1 MANKK
6 EYEIIING
14 VTEATQNVET
24 LGDAL
29 NRLNVNVETHSEG
42 IKKSSSSMDELAKT
56 ELKITQYNEEYNR
69 ALQTNKAV
77 LADKNKAIKEEL
89 DLENANIIVQENA
102 QNTYREKQTLLTALG
117 KVIKN
122 TNAQTDEEK
131 EKLNN
136 LKSQYAS
143 LNQELKNF
151 DAELGNHQRNVGDY
165 GQATKNLKQELRG
178 MQDEMA
184 NLLAQGIQKTDPAFQ
199 ALAAKAG
206 VLRDAMQDAREE
218 VNRFASDTKKLDDV
232 VNVAQS
238 ATAAFQLYSG
248 AMNAFGIESREATK
262 AIQELMGVMSIVQ
275 SLQTLSN
282 ALQNGSAT
290 ARLLSMASKALK
302 LDLIA
307 QDAAAIATTK
317 SQEGLT
323 VAQKAGTIAT
333 KTLSMAIKAIPLMF
347 VIGLVTTLITHWE
360 DLVGWFDKTFPSLK
374 KVGGAMNGLKGVCMG
389 LGKAIINWVVNP
401 IKTMADVIQKVLK
414 GDFKGAMEA
423 VGEGIKN
430 QFVGTAKAFKEGFQD
445 QVERG
450 LDEIAKKDAETNN
463 KLLDHQMKMLEAKKG
478 KDAKYTKEYQALM
491 QKKYE
496 NDKKMAKGNAEE
508 LQKIEWERQEY
519 VANLEREQTENAER
533 ENQNRLKN
541 SKKAFNQEKK
551 DLQAR
556 LKYQIEVESLERLLH
571 KKTDDLNLQS
581 FTDSM
586 KYRKKVY
593 EIGAR
598 DAKRTIEQ
606 LSKEYV
612 QYVGWSG
619 EEAEKK
625 VSDAN
630 AKILLLISDMY
641 DEGLKEN
648 IENIYSDI
656 AKDFPLIFRTVVE
669 HADDLVPVGLDVDL
683 LTKKFSLLVNEIDRM
698 KDINVEVDEDYI
710 EGLVNQLDLVQ
721 ALIRKVKVVG
731 ETELKSIDEQ
741 LEMNKEAL
749 AKLEASSL
757 SSEKDILDLKKNI
770 LELAHH
776 RVLLEAEIENS
787 VQRISKESATALL
800 TYYDAVKEKEKKVHE
815 ELVNQQLELFDKANE
830 KNKATIDSLISELKR
845 VNKIPI
851 IDPTDRLIHPK
862 KAKEAQQKWRVLN
875 KELYNTLK
883 QTLKE
888 EDAQNAL
895 YLALVKEKYGED
907 SKEFIEACTRKKEE
921 HAKMLKQMEMAARA
935 AKIDPQTGEERE
947 EKTGIAGVGQKIKDA
962 LDPNIDW
969 NEFWWNPDAP
979 TWDNIGDIYD
989 KLDEAVFSPINDA
1002 FSMMLEFQIEEAQ
1015 EALDKATEMHDKSVE
1030 AVESSKSRLD
1040 EINNQ
1045 MSSANSAQLAEL
1057 KAKQADEMLL
1067 LAQREAEEKRLAKE
1081 KQKRQEE
1088 LDKKEKQKKK
1098 LELRAQLVEAIA
1110 NVAMG
1115 VTKTLGSYP
1124 WPVNAI
1130 FAALTAAMGAIQ
1142 ISTIQKQLSKLE
1154 DGGLLKGR
1162 SHANGGMR
1170 IQGTNIEVEG
1180 GEYVVNKKST
1190 KKYLPLLQAIN
1201 EEGRTASYKKPIAS
1215 HQMMKYASGGEIN
1228 YQRIDNNL
1236 GTLDTNKVIQSSI
1249 GEIEMHPV
1257 VSVVDINKGQKNL
1270 TQVRQMAGSTRK

>member
-290 ARLLSMASKALK
+290 ARLFSMASKALK

-307 QDAAAIATTK
+307 ADAAAIASTK
-317 SQEGLT
+317 SQQGLT
-323 VAQKAGTIAT
+323 TAQKAGTIAT

-374 KVGGAMNGLKGVCMG
+374 KVGGLMNGLKGVCMG

-414 GDFKGAMEA
+414 GDFEGAMKA
-423 VGEGIKN
+423 VGDGIKN
-430 QFVGTAKAFKEGFQD
+430 QFIGTAKAFKEGFQD
-445 QVERG
+445 TVEEG
-450 LDEIAKKDAETNN
+450 LEEISLKAKQEANKQTQYQLEMLKAQKGNQAKYSKEGIALQKKDFEERRKLAKGNQEELRKINIEEANFHRECEEEKTKATEAALKKRQDAAKKAADQQKKLEEERKKQEEEEEKRRQQHIKVLTEYDNSEYN
-463 KLLDHQMKMLEAKKG
+463 IKLEQLKIDKKLLEERAKEYETKDIKKYAEILKEILKITNEITHTESGLEKNALLNSLISDNKTIDKYISDYAVKLTHKLANEILSKQDESPLFGWMIGQGANKEEAQQVASEMTKTLLEAKKILDNYTLFDGETVARAEKDVQNVAAALVKMG
-478 KDAKYTKEYQALM
+478 KNTFINELATLLQTDEFGFFEKMRKETKLTDDEITVFATNL
-491 QKKYE
+491 KKYI
-496 NDKKMAKGNAEE
+496 
-508 LQKIEWERQEY
+508 L
-519 VANLEREQTENAER
+519 
-533 ENQNRLKN
+533 
-541 SKKAFNQEKK
+541 
-551 DLQAR
+551 
-556 LKYQIEVESLERLLH
+556 ESL
-571 KKTDDLNLQS
+571 
-581 FTDSM
+581 
-586 KYRKKVY
+586 
-593 EIGAR
+593 
-598 DAKRTIEQ
+598 
-606 LSKEYV
+606 KE
-612 QYVGWSG
+612 
-619 EEAEKK
+619 
-625 VSDAN
+625 
-630 AKILLLISDMY
+630 
-641 DEGLKEN
+641 
-648 IENIYSDI
+648 
-656 AKDFPLIFRTVVE
+656 
-669 HADDLVPVGLDVDL
+669 AD
-683 LTKKFSLLVNEIDRM
+683 T
-698 KDINVEVDEDYI
+698 
-710 EGLVNQLDLVQ
+710 
-721 ALIRKVKVVG
+721 VG
-731 ETELKSIDEQ
+731 ENLNSTLSNID
-741 LEMNKEAL
+741 A
-749 AKLEASSL
+749 
-757 SSEKDILDLKKNI
+757 
-770 LELAHH
+770 
-776 RVLLEAEIENS
+776 
-787 VQRISKESATALL
+787 
-800 TYYDAVKEKEKKVHE
+800 
-815 ELVNQQLELFDKANE
+815 ANE
-830 KNKATIDSLISELKR
+830 KVIRDQIANFEKLRDNADACIGDIIKDLRQIPKTKIYDPATFLFTPKSSSEARKR
-845 VNKIPI
+845 YR
-851 IDPTDRLIHPK
+851 D
-862 KAKEAQQKWRVLN
+862 LN
-875 KELYNTLK
+875 KMLYEN
-883 QTLKE
+883 LKE
-888 EDAQNAL
+888 TLENQKKKEQE
-895 YLALVKEKYGED
+895 YLDNIKKLYGEN
-907 SKEFIEACTRKKEE
+907 SREYINACNEMEQRHKR
-921 HAKMLKQMEMAARA
+921 MLQSMEKA
-935 AKIDPQTGEERE
+935 AKAANIDPQTGEDKPK
-947 EKTGIAGVGQKIKDA
+947 KTGIEGVGQQIKDA
-962 LDPNIDW
+962 LDPQIDW

-979 TWDNIGDIYD
+979 VWDNIGEIYD

-1124 WPVNAI
+1124 WPVNAV